1 MEHFLIRFFCCCW
14 KFLSFEWFF
23 KGVVIFF
30 VFVHFFFG
38 GRFPRFDPK
47 KPSLETGGGGGDFFE
62 ADPEAIW
69 KHVLEQVGRDGV
81 QMSWEKETFQF
92 PGPGRFWPWYLG
104 KRDHYVESK
113 KHINF

>member
-1 MEHFLIRFFCCCW
+1 MFFGERFLCA
-14 KFLSFEWFF
+14 
-23 KGVVIFF
+23 
-30 VFVHFFFG
+30 FFFG
-38 GRFPRFDPK
+38 EDFLILTQKTTPF
-47 KPSLETGGGGGDFFE
+47 ETGGADFFE

-113 KHINF
+113 KTYQFIITRLNLK